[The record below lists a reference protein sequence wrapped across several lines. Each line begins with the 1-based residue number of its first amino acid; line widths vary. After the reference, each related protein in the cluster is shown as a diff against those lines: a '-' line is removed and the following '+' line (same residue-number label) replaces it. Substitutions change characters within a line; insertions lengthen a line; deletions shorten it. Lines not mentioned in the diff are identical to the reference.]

1 MTDVQGQFVPTD
13 DSMDVGVSRAGE
25 GKGKEQVEGGRGKG
39 GGRSGGGREYVTEL
53 CSFLPTLAS
62 SQESLLSIG
71 WPRHWPT

>member
-39 GGRSGGGREYVTEL
+39 GGRSGGGERIRDRAL
-53 CSFLPTLAS
+53 FLSTYFGL
-62 SQESLLSIG
+62 
-71 WPRHWPT
+71 